1 MTMRVMHVGASGSE
15 LIVEPCKTEKKQPPS
30 NRFIDILKELF
41 EWLKSIFTKFI
52 SKSDIQDTLLKAQK
66 YSATPSDEENK
77 NELITQLTALINKL
91 PYDFKEH
98 VKYTIDKI
106 NNNIIITYD
115 TYSKTISI
123 NGVIDNVLRKV
134 NDELRKLNLVL
145 ELSDLR
151 VTQEFENCPPS
162 ADSQTTPT
170 TPIVV
175 PQTLSTLQE
184 CPNVVM
190 ENSSPTDSVATKI
203 EQIKKNTNEV
213 LEEMIAFL
221 NMNPRLEQND
231 KKLRTTRSER
241 IIGSLM
247 TYSSAL
253 VENIE
258 ELSNVCSKE
267 IPPQDLPNSWYLDIS
282 NIKILDSIKEL
293 STLSSIHK
301 RYESDNGTN
310 GTNPDF
316 VSDFHTKINEIVS
329 NNSLT
334 VDISN
339 FQNELNRIFEKFQ
352 NILSVLSTQKEA

>member
-1 MTMRVMHVGASGSE
+1 MTMRVMPVGASGSE

-52 SKSDIQDTLLKAQK
+52 SESDIQDTLLKAQK
-66 YSATPSDEENK
+66 YSATPSDKK
-77 NELITQLTALINKL
+77 NQSELITQLTALINKL

-98 VKYTIDKI
+98 VEYTIDKI
-106 NNNIIITYD
+106 NNIIIITYD
-115 TYSKTISI
+115 TYSTTISI
-123 NGVIDNVLRKV
+123 NGVIDNGVIDNVLRQV

-162 ADSQTTPT
+162 ADSQT

-203 EQIKKNTNEV
+203 EQIKQNTNEV
-213 LEEMIAFL
+213 LEEIIAFL
-221 NMNPRLEQND
+221 NMNPPLEQND

-267 IPPQDLPNSWYLDIS
+267 IPPQDSPNLWYLDIS

-310 GTNPDF
+310 PDF
-316 VSDFHTKINEIVS
+316 MSDFHTKINEIVS

-339 FQNELNRIFEKFQ
+339 FQNELNRIFEKVQ